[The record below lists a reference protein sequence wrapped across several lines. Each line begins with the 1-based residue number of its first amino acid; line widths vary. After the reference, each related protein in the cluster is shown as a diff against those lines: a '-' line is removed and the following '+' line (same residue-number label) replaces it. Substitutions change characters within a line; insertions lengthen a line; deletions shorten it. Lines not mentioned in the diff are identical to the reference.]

1 MERYPINLNEY
12 EELAKKILPHN
23 IWDYIEA
30 GRGDEISLKRNTEI
44 YDEVFLRPN
53 KWWISLKLKCLQL
66 FLETRHHFH

>member
-30 GRGDEISLKRNTEI
+30 GRGDEISLKRN
-44 YDEVFLRPN
+44 
-53 KWWISLKLKCLQL
+53 KC
-66 FLETRHHFH
+66 R

>member
-30 GRGDEISLKRNTEI
+30 GRGDEISLKRILESSSFI
-44 YDEVFLRPN
+44 GLIFIL
-53 KWWISLKLKCLQL
+53 SLLKFSRNPLTI
-66 FLETRHHFH
+66 FNS